1 VDLAAW
7 GVDDGYW
14 DVAGRWRDVPP
25 ESLDAIAGA
34 MGVDGDRPPSGPPL
48 WFVRAGHVE
57 FLLGPADLVLEDG
70 ATIRGVEA
78 LPRDLPPGYHDLVP
92 LDGGPTTRL
101 VVTPGRC
108 HLQHDLRTW
117 GWALQLYA
125 TRSRD
130 SWGIGDLAD
139 LRELQDWATKL
150 GAGALAINPLH
161 ATAPTV
167 PQQPSPY
174 YPTSRCFRN
183 PIYLRVEDVPGAAQ
197 AGAPLDTLAAAGRD
211 LNRSRL
217 IDRDAIWRLKCEAL
231 ELCFAGFSGDERF
244 DSYVRDQ
251 GVAIDRFATYCAI
264 AEVHGADWRHWPSE
278 LRRPDD
284 SGVSRFA
291 GDHGNR
297 IRFHMWLQWLLDEQV
312 AATSS
317 FPVIHDLAV
326 GFDPGGADAW
336 VWQDVLALDMRVGA
350 PPDDFNAEGQ
360 NWGLPPFVPWKLRHA
375 SYEPFIE
382 TLRACFRHAGGLR
395 IDHVMGLFRLFWLP
409 AQGGPGGYV
418 RYPAHELLDIVALES
433 HRARAFVLGEDLGT
447 VEDSVRAELHERQV
461 LSYRLL
467 WFEHEPPEAYPE
479 DAVAALTTHD
489 LPTLAGVWT
498 AADRQHQREA
508 GLSPNEPG
516 EDEVRARL
524 AHAVQL
530 DAAAPVSE
538 VSIAAYRA
546 LSRAPSRVVLATLD
560 DALSVTERP
569 NMPGTIDEWPNWSIA
584 LPRSIE
590 ELVEDA
596 HVIELATAVG
606 EGR

>member
-14 DVAGRWRDVPP
+14 DVSGRWRDVPRD
-25 ESLDAIAGA
+25 SLDAITRAI
-34 MGVDGDRPPSGPPL
+34 GVEGDRPPPGPPL

-70 ATIRGVEA
+70 STIRGVEA

-125 TRSRD
+125 ARSKS

-150 GAGALAINPLH
+150 GAGVLAINPLH
-161 ATAPTV
+161 AGSPTL
-167 PQQPSPY
+167 PQQASPY
-174 YPTSRCFRN
+174 YPSSRCFRS
-183 PIYLRVEDVPGAAQ
+183 PIYLRVEDVPGAAE
-197 AGAPLDTLAAAGRD
+197 AGAPLVKLAAAGRD
-211 LNRSRL
+211 LNRRRL
-217 IDRDAIWRLKCEAL
+217 IDRDAIWRLKCDAL
-231 ELCFAGFSGDERF
+231 ELCFAHFTGDERF

-350 PPDDFNAEGQ
+350 PPDDFNPNGQ
-360 NWGLPPFVPWKLRHA
+360 NWGLPPFVPWKLRQAHYA
-375 SYEPFIE
+375 PFID

-409 AQGGPGGYV
+409 ADGGPGGYV

-467 WFEHEPPEAYPE
+467 WFEHEPPESYPE

-498 AADRQHQREA
+498 ASDRQDQRDA
-508 GLSPNEPG
+508 GLSPNDSG
-516 EDEVRARL
+516 EDEVRNRL
-524 AHAVQL
+524 ARAVQL
-530 DAAAPVSE
+530 GSDAAVTDVS
-538 VSIAAYRA
+538 VAAYRA

-560 DALSVTERP
+560 DALSVSERP
-569 NMPGTIDEWPNWSIA
+569 NMPGTVDEWPNWSIA
-584 LPRSIE
+584 LPRPIE
-590 ELVEDA
+590 ELEEDP
-596 HVIELATAVG
+596 HVNDIATAIG